1 MSHMMLELSTAHLS
15 SRTLDALSENSIET
29 VASYEKASRWLGRVG
44 YFIAITGLEE
54 DLPANSVS
62 NLPNS
67 AELTG
72 LCLTTMRRQWQ
83 RFRSTTE

>member
-29 VASYEKASRWLGRVG
+29 VASYEKASRWLG
-44 YFIAITGLEE
+44 
-54 DLPANSVS
+54 
-62 NLPNS
+62 
-67 AELTG
+67 
-72 LCLTTMRRQWQ
+72 LTTTRRPWQ